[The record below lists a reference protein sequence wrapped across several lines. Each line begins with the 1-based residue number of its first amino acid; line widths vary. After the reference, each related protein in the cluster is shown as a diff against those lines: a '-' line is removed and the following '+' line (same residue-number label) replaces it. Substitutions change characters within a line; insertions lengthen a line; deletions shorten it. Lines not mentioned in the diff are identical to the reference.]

1 MARARSI
8 GLIAGQGALPALASA
23 LLMQGGLP
31 FAVFGFEGM
40 DAALDVPSENRLPL
54 GALDALRS
62 RFRAEEVD
70 QVLIVGRFDLAWLA
84 PAGGAVEPDSTR
96 RVVPDATRPGRSEPS
111 PVQPDAEALALLS
124 RLDRLDGVTLMSA
137 IADWLTAQGLELLA
151 QDSVLAPM
159 MMVRGVISQ
168 RAPSSGEFDSVAPA
182 LAVLAHPK
190 DGSLAQSVA
199 VLDGKVVRLEDGAG
213 TDAMIARAGEA
224 GAGPGLTIV
233 KAARP
238 GQDRRL
244 DLPAVGV
251 ETIKAMQAAGATAL
265 ALEAG
270 SVLVLDYEALRAAA
284 DRAEIAVWGFERGRV
299 EG

>member
-8 GLIAGQGALPALASA
+8 GLIAGQGALPVLASA
-23 LLMQGGLP
+23 LLMQSGLP

-40 DAALDVPSENRLPL
+40 DVALDVPSENRLPL

-96 RVVPDATRPGRSEPS
+96 RVVPDATRPEPS

-159 MMVRGVISQ
+159 MMGRGVISQ

-213 TDAMIARAGEA
+213 TDAMIARAVEA
-224 GAGPGLTIV
+224 GGGPGLTIV

-284 DRAEIAVWGFERGRV
+284 DRAEIAVWGFERERV

>member
-8 GLIAGQGALPALASA
+8 GLIAGQGALPVLASA
-23 LLMQGGLP
+23 LLMQSGLP

-40 DAALDVPSENRLPL
+40 DVALDVPSENRLPL

-96 RVVPDATRPGRSEPS
+96 RVVPDATRPEPS

-159 MMVRGVISQ
+159 MMGRGVISQ
-168 RAPSSGEFDSVAPA
+168 RAPSTGEFDSVAPA

-251 ETIKAMQAAGATAL
+251 ETITAMQAAGATAL

-284 DRAEIAVWGFERGRV
+284 DRAEIAVWGFERERV

>member
-8 GLIAGQGALPALASA
+8 GLIAGQGALPVLASA
-23 LLMQGGLP
+23 LLMQSGLP

-40 DAALDVPSENRLPL
+40 DVALDVPSENRLPL

-96 RVVPDATRPGRSEPS
+96 RVVPDATRPEPS

-159 MMVRGVISQ
+159 MMGRGVISQ

-224 GAGPGLTIV
+224 GGGPGLTIV

-284 DRAEIAVWGFERGRV
+284 DRAEIAVWGFERERV

>member
-8 GLIAGQGALPALASA
+8 GLIAGQGALPVLASA
-23 LLMQGGLP
+23 LLMQSGLP

-40 DAALDVPSENRLPL
+40 DVALDVPSENRLPL

-96 RVVPDATRPGRSEPS
+96 RVVPDATRPEPS

-159 MMVRGVISQ
+159 MMGRGVISQ

-251 ETIKAMQAAGATAL
+251 ETITAMQAAGATAL

-284 DRAEIAVWGFERGRV
+284 DRAEIAVWGFERERV